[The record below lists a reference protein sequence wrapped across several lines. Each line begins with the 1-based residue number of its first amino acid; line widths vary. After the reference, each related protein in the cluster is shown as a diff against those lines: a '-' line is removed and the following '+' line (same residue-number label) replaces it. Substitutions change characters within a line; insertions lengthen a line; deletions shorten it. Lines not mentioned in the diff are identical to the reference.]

1 METSKIFK
9 DTIKAYLDRK
19 AEKDELF
26 AEKYMNE
33 KKNID
38 ECCSFIISEVR
49 KMNVCGLAD
58 EEVYGLAIHYYDE
71 ENIKVKKENCK
82 VVVNHTVELT
92 DEDKE
97 EAKEI
102 AMRKLIDENM
112 KRMKPSKTEKKT
124 TEQSLQLELF

>member
-26 AEKYMNE
+26 AEKYRNE